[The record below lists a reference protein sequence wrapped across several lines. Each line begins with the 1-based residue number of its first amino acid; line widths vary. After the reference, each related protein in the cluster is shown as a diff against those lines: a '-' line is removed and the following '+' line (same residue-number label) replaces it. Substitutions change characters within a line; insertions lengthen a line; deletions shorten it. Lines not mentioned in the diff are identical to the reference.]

1 MNLLISGDWF
11 RSEHMIKANPSLPQ
25 DYSIKVGGKHCF
37 PQEGLLAVSHNS
49 RNMEITISCQLENTS
64 LQNKGI

>member
-25 DYSIKVGGKHCF
+25 DYSIKVGGNT
-37 PQEGLLAVSHNS
+37 VSLWKVAGS
-49 RNMEITISCQLENTS
+49 ES
-64 LQNKGI
+64 